1 MLVLE
6 LPSENCLDASYI
18 TSSTAPL
25 LMLKKNIV
33 INILRKGI
41 TRQIWLQIRAFSL
54 IGKKKDLTPTSVK
67 LVELSAQVHN
77 VT

>member
-25 LMLKKNIV
+25 LMLKKHCHKHI
-33 INILRKGI
+33 KEGI